1 MNRTYLTIMTINDH
15 RAAVCELATVR
26 RCVDEFESISRS
38 GRGVPGRLHTNVK
51 RIHKALERIQTEMRE
66 VEARTLPGDAQSD
79 SCWQAADAAKPPT
92 ATQCP
97 TKVLTLDDHIAAA
110 RALGPSQPAVLR
122 FLDIISKRRHLPVR
136 IMDFAIRIDHLI
148 QILRCEMEDV
158 QFYTMRGRGIPW
170 VNCWLGQFNYFEGEE
185 EGDAEQRWRRSNEDG
200 LRQ

>member
-97 TKVLTLDDHIAAA
+97 
-110 RALGPSQPAVLR
+110 GS
-122 FLDIISKRRHLPVR
+122 S
-136 IMDFAIRIDHLI
+136 
-148 QILRCEMEDV
+148 
-158 QFYTMRGRGIPW
+158 
-170 VNCWLGQFNYFEGEE
+170 
-185 EGDAEQRWRRSNEDG
+185 
-200 LRQ
+200 